1 MLKID
6 DLKAGITIE
15 NRYRLIQKLGE
26 GGFAVVW
33 EVADTLTHGDRK
45 AIKFLKK
52 QDALDIELFRNEFWN
67 LNDLNCDRIV
77 KVEALYPEQKP
88 CEDDDFIEQH
98 FFVMEKVEG
107 TTLAEL
113 VEQSLIEPDNQKLS
127 FAKSIWQFL
136 FCRYPPLRS
145 RITYVQIANWL
156 EQLAKALECIHS
168 KDLVHRDLKPD
179 NIMITT
185 DGNIKLIDFGAVGH
199 IIENDSNY
207 INKFDAKS
215 GTRILTLEYAAPEQF
230 DGQARFRSDYYGFG
244 YTILFALT
252 GQSPFKLTPNW
263 ESHWRSQFPP
273 ELTNFLKKAT
283 NPNPLERHADTTKF
297 LNAAQHLARSLRRKY
312 SRWNGLRQVVKVL
325 GIAAIA
331 TFTIVGI
338 RSTGRLQTLEL
349 QAYDQMIRMRPDL
362 GADPR
367 LLIVNMTNDIKDISD
382 QNLVELLPRLLDYQP
397 KAIGIILRRDE
408 KSTST
413 PKSQA
418 KLKQIYKQNNI
429 FGTCEH
435 ADHDGQKSSFPF
447 TPEPIA
453 PLGFGNSLED
463 YRQGNPDNDKSL
475 RRHLLFYKISL
486 EDECKAKASIS
497 LLIAHHYLQNESKY
511 GNTPDHTY
519 ALEKALFQSLQLGQ
533 GAYQDPNMTE
543 FGNLFQIMLDYRSP
557 NIAKIVPIKHI
568 LSGDFSSELI
578 RDRIV
583 LIGRASFDRSI
594 GREPFVTPYGNLKEM
609 SSVELKA
616 QMISQLI
623 SVSKGERPILKPAS
637 FELDL
642 IWMICTASISGFI
655 GWRVNSWVW
664 QSAIL
669 VVLQPTLY
677 MICFFFFLT
686 QGLWLGSVPI
696 MIVTIVANFG
706 ICVYTRCEYKLMG
719 NV

>member
-1 MLKID
+1 MLEID
-6 DLKAGITIE
+6 DLEAGITIE
-15 NRYRLIQKLGE
+15 NRYELIQKLGE

-33 EVADTLTHGDRK
+33 EVADTLANGDRK
-45 AIKFLKK
+45 AIKFLDS
-52 QDALDIELFRNEFWN
+52 QNLLDVKLFRNEFWT
-67 LNDLNCDRIV
+67 LDGLSCDRLV
-77 KVEALYPEQKP
+77 KVQPDSLYPEQEP
-88 CEDDDFIEQH
+88 DEDDDTLR

-107 TTLAEL
+107 KTLEKL
-113 VEQSLIEPDNQKLS
+113 IEESVIEPDNQKLS
-127 FAKSIWQFL
+127 FVKSIWQFL

-145 RITYVQIANWL
+145 RITYVEIGNWL
-156 EQLAKALECIHS
+156 EQIAEALEYIHS
-168 KDLVHRDLKPD
+168 EKIIHCDIKPA
-179 NIMITT
+179 NIIITPNG
-185 DGNIKLIDFGAVGH
+185 DIKLIDFGVATQTDGREYA
-199 IIENDSNY
+199 IEFDSRSQTIGWTPN
-207 INKFDAKS
+207 
-215 GTRILTLEYAAPEQF
+215 YAAPEQKNK
-230 DGQARFRSDYYGFG
+230 QVLLASDFYSFG
-244 YTILFALT
+244 LTILSALT
-252 GQSPFKLTPNW
+252 GQQPPAEFDESKL
-263 ESHWRSQFPP
+263 RSQFPP
-273 ELTNFLKKAT
+273 ELTTFLIRAT
-283 NPNPLERHADTTKF
+283 KDDHTHRY
-297 LNAAQHLARSLRRKY
+297 LNAKDMHNAAKNVARSLRRKY
-312 SRWNGLRQVVKVL
+312 WRWNGLRQVVKVL

-349 QAYDQMIRMRPDL
+349 QAYDQMIGMRPDL

-367 LLIVNMTNDIKDISD
+367 LLIVNMTNDIEDISD

-408 KSTST
+408 KSAST

-447 TPEPIA
+447 IPAPIA

-463 YRQGNPDNDKSL
+463 YWQGNPDNDKSL
-475 RRHLLFYKISL
+475 RRHLLFYKIPL

-497 LLIAHHYLQNESKY
+497 LLIAHHYLQNKSKY
-511 GNTPDHTY
+511 SNTSDHTY

-557 NIAKIVPIKHI
+557 NIAEIVPVKHI
-568 LSGDFSSELI
+568 LSGDFSSELV

-594 GREPFVTPYGNLKEM
+594 GREPFVTPYSNLKEM

-623 SVSKGERPILKPAS
+623 SVAKGERQILKPAS

-642 IWMICTASISGFI
+642 IWMICTASLSGFI

-664 QSAIL
+664 PSLVLVIL
-669 VVLQPTLY
+669 TPTLY
-677 MICFFFFLT
+677 MVCFFFFVT

-706 ICVYTRCEYKLMG
+706 VCVYTRCEYKLMG